1 MENLIADF
9 LHFFTE
15 QKTKFGFWITRNQIK
30 GLEDFLEI
38 S

>member
-30 GLEDFLEI
+30 GLEYFLEI